1 MKGVQFLV
9 THSLAKTSSV
19 LPILF
24 DYCTSY
30 PLSRSFGKTFLFIL
44 LKLSLSHSKSSYSR
58 TQYFL
63 HILLYGEKRVSPN
76 LLVNVY
82 QLEEILDWPKF
93 SFGFFQNTVWG
104 NPNELFDQPNIM
116 DRCKGIELKNSVIE
130 IQAMD
135 HPNWQ
140 RFILEAQ
147 RFK

>member
-9 THSLAKTSSV
+9 THSLAKTTSF

-30 PLSRSFGKTFLFIL
+30 PLSSSFGKTFLFIL
-44 LKLSLSHSKSSYSR
+44 LKLSLSCSKNSYSR

-63 HILLYGEKRVSPN
+63 YILLYGEKRVGPS

-93 SFGFFQNTVWG
+93 SFGFFQNTV
-104 NPNELFDQPNIM
+104 
-116 DRCKGIELKNSVIE
+116 
-130 IQAMD
+130 
-135 HPNWQ
+135 
-140 RFILEAQ
+140 
-147 RFK
+147 

>member
-1 MKGVQFLV
+1 MLLTAWLRHHLFFQFSLTIALLIHYLV
-9 THSLAKTSSV
+9 HLEKPS
-19 LPILF
+19 F
-24 DYCTSY
+24 SY
-30 PLSRSFGKTFLFIL
+30 FLN
-44 LKLSLSHSKSSYSR
+44 SLSHSKSSYSR

-82 QLEEILDWPKF
+82 QLEEILDWSKF

-116 DRCKGIELKNSVIE
+116 DRCKGIELKNSVIQ